1 MMDVLSDKMAESQDQ
16 SERWQ
21 GYAFPETGM
30 PKFTGLRLAALITLF
45 FGLLLPVTAQA
56 QLARD
61 SEAPLDVSS
70 DFFESIEGQDYLT
83 WTGNVHAV
91 QGDVV
96 LTTPRLV
103 LYQNEDGAV
112 TRVEATG
119 GVRYSTPA
127 EKISGKK
134 MVYMA
139 KDDII
144 TVTGNVVV
152 IQGDQVMSGEKL
164 VYNLTTGSLRFS
176 GAGNKRVRGIFFPNS
191 KKTPPTENI
200 KG

>member
-1 MMDVLSDKMAESQDQ
+1 MMHYSIAKDRIGFLP
-16 SERWQ
+16 W
-21 GYAFPETGM
+21 
-30 PKFTGLRLAALITLF
+30 GLRSHTLARGPARHFYFKAVIYGAF
-45 FGLLLPVTAQA
+45 IAIVFGLLLPQKAMA

-61 SEAPLDVSS
+61 SDAPLDVSS
-70 DFFESIEGQDYLT
+70 DFFEAVEGQNYIT

-103 LYQNEDGAV
+103 LYQNEEGAV
-112 TRVEATG
+112 TSVVASE
-119 GVRYSTPA
+119 GVRYSTPT

-134 MVYMA
+134 MVYVA
-139 KDDII
+139 KDDVI

-176 GAGNKRVRGIFFPNS
+176 GSGNRRVRGIFFPKNKKPTS
-191 KKTPPTENI
+191 KDTA
-200 KG
+200 G